1 MNWMKVR
8 LRNVLARVLPLGAAA
23 GAWAAFL
30 AEGALIASGYSGIG
44 WLRTYLPVLVLGAVF
59 GALFAPIDEILNRR
73 RHRALRASLIGGALG
88 GIVVTLTY
96 AAYLALT
103 PSGAAATGEFKG
115 LPIARW
121 IGFALGLG
129 VSAACAALASGLGAN
144 NLGLG
149 FRRAARALLAGL
161 ALGFPL
167 ALAGNAAGGNSWVL
181 LGGLTLW
188 GAWLALAVFW
198 FEQRQARRWLRVLTG
213 GGEDRFFPLRDSTIT
228 LGKSEFNDV
237 PLQDGQEVYP
247 RHCEIKWVN
256 NHYEI
261 VDDEQGG
268 IVLVNFR
275 QIQEHALKPGD
286 LVRIGSVLLQYGEG
300 RSK

>member
-1 MNWMKVR
+1 MG
-8 LRNVLARVLPLGAAA
+8 LGAAA
-23 GAWAAFL
+23 GAWSAFL
-30 AEGALIASGYSGIG
+30 AEGALIASDYSGIG
-44 WLRTYLPVLVLGAVF
+44 WLRTYLPVWVLGVVF
-59 GALFAPIDEILNRR
+59 GALFAPIDEILNRQR
-73 RHRALRASLIGGALG
+73 RRALHAALYGAALG
-88 GIVVTLTY
+88 AILVPAY

-103 PSGAAATGEFKG
+103 PSSTGAIGAATG

-121 IGFALGLG
+121 IGFALGLA
-129 VSAACAALASGLGAN
+129 VTAVCAALASGLGAN
-144 NLGLG
+144 NLRLGL
-149 FRRAARALLAGL
+149 RRAARALLAGL

-167 ALAGNAAGGNSWVL
+167 ALAGNASGGNPWVL

-213 GGEDRFFPLRDSTIT
+213 GGEDRFFPLRGSRIT
-228 LGKSEFNDV
+228 LGTSESNDV
-237 PLQDGQEVYP
+237 PLQGGQEIYP
-247 RHCEIKWVN
+247 RHCEIKWVKD
-256 NHYEI
+256 HYEI

-275 QIQEHALKPGD
+275 QIQEHTLKSGD

-300 RSK
+300 QTK